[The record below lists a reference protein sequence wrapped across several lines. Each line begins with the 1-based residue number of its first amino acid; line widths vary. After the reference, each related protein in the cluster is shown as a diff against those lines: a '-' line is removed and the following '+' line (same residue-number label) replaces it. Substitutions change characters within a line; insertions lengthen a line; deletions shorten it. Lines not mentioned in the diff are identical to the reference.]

1 MAQEEKKG
9 IALWA
14 YRIRGAKLHRAIF
27 RLLGAK
33 QPQTTRQI
41 GKTVANLPLL
51 KNTSASTVNKSV
63 RNLQQ
68 HRYLNRTH
76 ATERVGGPTNY
87 YELAPKAYLAMLL
100 EAHSEEE
107 LFEHNSD
114 EDTWIIIADLIWAMR
129 KQSN

>member
-1 MAQEEKKG
+1 LAQKDKRG

-27 RLLGAK
+27 HLLGDK

-41 GKTVANLPLL
+41 GKNVANNPLL

-68 HRYLNRTH
+68 HGYLNKTH

-87 YELAPKAYLAMLL
+87 YELASKAYLQLL
-100 EAHSEEE
+100 MDAYTQEE
-107 LFEHNSD
+107 LFENNNE
-114 EDTWIIIADLIWAMR
+114 EDNWIIIADLIWAMQNR
-129 KQSN
+129 SN

>member
-1 MAQEEKKG
+1 LAQEEKKG

-27 RLLGAK
+27 HLLGAK

-68 HRYLNRTH
+68 HRYLSRTH

-87 YELAPKAYLAMLL
+87 YELGPKAYLAMLL
-100 EAHSEEE
+100 DAHSEEE
-107 LFEHNSD
+107 LFEDNSD
-114 EDTWIIIADLIWAMR
+114 EDTWILIADLIWAMR
-129 KQSN
+129 KQSD